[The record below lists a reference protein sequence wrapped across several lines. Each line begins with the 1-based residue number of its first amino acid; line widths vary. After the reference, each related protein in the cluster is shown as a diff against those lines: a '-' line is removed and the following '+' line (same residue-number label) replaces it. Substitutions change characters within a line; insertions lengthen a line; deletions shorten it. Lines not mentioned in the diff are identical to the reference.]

1 MQYFVTENW
10 LKTNGVITANVDA
23 TDFSP
28 LVQFAAKAFIKKQI
42 GSYFFED
49 LLTKYNA
56 QTLSLVEQAVVEKMQ
71 WAIGWRASAQAVLT
85 LTYQLKNKGLQKQ
98 SDDFSEAVELKEAT
112 FIYDNYVQQAGL
124 FENELKEFLIA
135 NKTDYPIYLSDLN
148 KDSVIK
154 NNEHDI
160 RGNSFNEGVGLI
172 II

>member
-56 QTLSLVEQAVVEKMQ
+56 QTLSLVEQSVVEKMQ
-71 WAIGWRASAQAVLT
+71 WGRVSGDAWCRAALCCCALLAAGRGASLRSRRLLASCAIWCEPRIPTG
-85 LTYQLKNKGLQKQ
+85 
-98 SDDFSEAVELKEAT
+98 
-112 FIYDNYVQQAGL
+112 
-124 FENELKEFLIA
+124 
-135 NKTDYPIYLSDLN
+135 
-148 KDSVIK
+148 
-154 NNEHDI
+154 
-160 RGNSFNEGVGLI
+160 
-172 II
+172 

>member
-1 MQYFVTENW
+1 MIYFCTENW
-10 LKTNGVITANVDA
+10 LKTNGAITANVDA

-42 GSYFFED
+42 GSVFFED

-56 QTLSLVEQAVVEKMQ
+56 QTLSVAEQAVVEKMQ

-98 SDDFSEAVELKEAT
+98 SDDNSEAVELKEAT
-112 FIYDNYVQQAGL
+112 FMYDQYIQQAGL

-135 NKTDYPIYLSDLN
+135 NKNDYPVYLSVAN

-154 NNEHDI
+154 NNEHDV
-160 RGNSFNEGVGLI
+160 RGNAFNEGIGILI
-172 II
+172 I